1 MVNNYCMDK
10 NLTMAIKI
18 AYKGP
23 KKKPKSPPSG
33 GNRIC
38 FTFLG
43 KVKGGTGRG
52 RSRTC
57 VQGQLNNL

>member
-10 NLTMAIKI
+10 NLTMAIKT
-18 AYKGP
+18 AHKGQ
-23 KKKPKSPPSG
+23 KEPKSPPPG

-43 KVKGGTGRG
+43 NVKGGTGR
-52 RSRTC
+52 RLSRMC